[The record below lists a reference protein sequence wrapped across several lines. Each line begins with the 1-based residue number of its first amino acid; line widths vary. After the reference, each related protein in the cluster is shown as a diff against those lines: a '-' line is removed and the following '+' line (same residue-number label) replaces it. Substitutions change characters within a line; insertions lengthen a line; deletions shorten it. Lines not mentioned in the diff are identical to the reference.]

1 MQIYLFLQK
10 THVFSFSDLL
20 KMFFKLFCIFLFLIF
35 SPGYLSLFSCVL
47 LKTSSSL
54 GWMSVGAG
62 KQHWHWHTVDW
73 LLTDRWLTVDW
84 LLNGA
89 VWSFFFICQTL
100 NFTVQTSSCVSSLL
114 KHRPRCINAPWQ
126 RWRPSTDV
134 CSTWHFSGIPD
145 QTSVPPFCSTTGCSC
160 LFFICLCLDRVPPW
174 NVHRLDPHLTRH
186 LRTKRTSACRR
197 LRGWRRTRPVCS
209 ASLLSYVCHLEH

>member
-10 THVFSFSDLL
+10 THIFSFSDLL
-20 KMFFKLFCIFLFLIF
+20 KMFSKLFCIFNILLET
-35 SPGYLSLFSCVL
+35 PQLVL
-47 LKTSSSL
+47 VCPPEDIIITGMNISWSRKTA
-54 GWMSVGAG
+54 V
-62 KQHWHWHTVDW
+62 T
-73 LLTDRWLTVDW
+73 LTHCWLTVDW

-174 NVHRLDPHLTRH
+174 NVHRQDPHLTRH

-209 ASLLSYVCHLEH
+209 ASLLSYVCHLVHWAFKN